1 MKIIL
6 YQANQ
11 GDCLLLTA
19 RDGTTLL
26 VDGGMKGSYRKHVAR
41 SIGTMARTGT
51 QIDLVCVSHIDRDH
65 INGILQL
72 MDDLA
77 AWRVFDYQRGSGNT
91 IFPCPKG
98 IRPPAV
104 RAIWHNAFKDQVA
117 DNSGAIEDQLVAN
130 MKLFNMSGRALKPG
144 VAQHARH
151 YDQLAT
157 GVREGLQLSNR
168 IGRNQLNIPTNQPFG
183 GGLVS
188 IEEPQHP
195 PPKFSHGGMD
205 LFLIGPFKEDL
216 EKLRD
221 EWNDWLRKNQ
231 EAVQAIREGA
241 AEDEEQ
247 FPLDEG
253 QLILSSLLALAAEL
267 GDRNAVT
274 TPNLASIMLLVEE
287 AGKTVLLTG
296 DGHADDIL
304 KGLEAHG
311 KLDNAGRIHV
321 DVLKVQH
328 HGSEHNIHEDFCKAV
343 TADHYVICA
352 NGSHRNP
359 DLDVLQTIIDSRLG
373 AAAGDTNAGRP
384 FKLWFNSSANRAGTE
399 KRTEH
404 MEQVEKLVKDEA
416 TRNRWRIKHRFLTRG
431 SKLTFEI

>member
-1 MKIIL
+1 M
-6 YQANQ
+6 
-11 GDCLLLTA
+11 
-19 RDGTTLL
+19 
-26 VDGGMKGSYRKHVAR
+26 
-41 SIGTMARTGT
+41 
-51 QIDLVCVSHIDRDH
+51 
-65 INGILQL
+65 
-72 MDDLA
+72 
-77 AWRVFDYQRGSGNT
+77 
-91 IFPCPKG
+91 
-98 IRPPAV
+98 
-104 RAIWHNAFKDQVA
+104 
-117 DNSGAIEDQLVAN
+117 
-130 MKLFNMSGRALKPG
+130 
-144 VAQHARH
+144 
-151 YDQLAT
+151 
-157 GVREGLQLSNR
+157 
-168 IGRNQLNIPTNQPFG
+168 
-183 GGLVS
+183 
-188 IEEPQHP
+188 
-195 PPKFSHGGMD
+195 
-205 LFLIGPFKEDL
+205 
-216 EKLRD
+216 
-221 EWNDWLRKNQ
+221 
-231 EAVQAIREGA
+231 
-241 AEDEEQ
+241 
-247 FPLDEG
+247 
-253 QLILSSLLALAAEL
+253 ALAAEL

-328 HGSEHNIHEDFCKAV
+328 HGSEHNIHEDFCEAV

-384 FKLWFNSSANRAGTE
+384 FKLWFNSSAKRAGTE

-416 TRNRWRIKHRFLTRG
+416 TRNRWRIKHRFLTGG

>member
-1 MKIIL
+1 MKL
-6 YQANQ
+6 SMYQANQ

-26 VDGGMKGSYRKHVAR
+26 VDGGMKGSYRDHVAR
-41 SIGTMARTGT
+41 SIGTMARKGT
-51 QIDLVCVSHIDRDH
+51 QIDLVCVSHIDQDH

-72 MDDLA
+72 MDDIA
-77 AWRVFDYQRGSGNT
+77 AWRVFDFQRGSGNT
-91 IFPCPKG
+91 VFPNPKG
-98 IRPPAV
+98 LRPPET

-130 MKLFNMSGRALKPG
+130 MKLFNMSSRALGPD

-151 YDQLAT
+151 YDELAT

-168 IGRNQLNIPTNQPFG
+168 IGSNQLNIPTNQPFG

-188 IEEPQHP
+188 IEDPQHP
-195 PPKFSHGGMD
+195 PAKVSLGGMD
-205 LFLIGPFKEDL
+205 LFLIGPFMEDL
-216 EKLRD
+216 EKLRG
-221 EWNDWLRKNQ
+221 EWNDWLQKNQ
-231 EAVQAIREGA
+231 EAVQAIRKEA
-241 AEDEEQ
+241 AEDQEQ

-253 QLILSSLLALAAEL
+253 QLILSSLKALATEL
-267 GDRNAVT
+267 GNRNAVT

-296 DGHADDIL
+296 DGHAADIL

-328 HGSEHNIHEDFCKAV
+328 HGSEHNIDEDFCKAV

-352 NGSHRNP
+352 NGSHHNP
-359 DLDVLQTIIDSRLG
+359 ELDVLQAIIDSRLG
-373 AAAGDTNAGRP
+373 AAAGDPNAERP
-384 FKLWFNSSANRAGTE
+384 FKLWFNSSARFAGTE

-404 MEQVEKLVKDEA
+404 MKQVEKLVKAES
-416 TRNRWRIKHRFLTRG
+416 TKNRWRIKHRFLTRG
-431 SKLTFEI
+431 SKLAFEI